1 MVTRLKNGKI
11 AVDAQDSFDGN
22 MKKFAPQREEWT
34 DGTYQPEKNLADQ
47 LRHEKAVKAKI
58 AALNKMKKASYEINS
73 KRALVESRMNAALQR
88 KEAMQG
94 PSETQKVLAAYHMRN
109 KALGETQSDFG
120 PMYDLSQASV
130 HDVYSVT
137 PVKGENYGPAEY
149 YTQDYN
155 YQTSPDYQTLTN
167 RFADGVQFNS
177 PIGIKIAD
185 YPELYVE
192 NHGDKQRE
200 FEKAA
205 SLNQQQ
211 SEFNYTED
219 EMVNDIVAAEAAKK
233 SVVNPLTLLI
243 AAIVYFVN
251 KG

>member
-1 MVTRLKNGKI
+1 MITRLKNGKI
-11 AVDAQDSFDGN
+11 AVDSQDSFDGD
-22 MKKFAPQREEWT
+22 MVKLAPMGEEWT
-34 DGTYQPEKNLADQ
+34 DGSYQPEKNLADQ
-47 LRHEKAVKAKI
+47 KKRERDLHAKM
-58 AALNKMKKASYEINS
+58 AALDKMKKARLEINS
-73 KRALVESRMNAALQR
+73 KRTFMESRMNAALQK

-94 PSETQKVLAAYHMRN
+94 PSETQKVLAAYHTRN

-155 YQTSPDYQTLTN
+155 YQTNPDYQPLKN
-167 RFADGVQFNS
+167 RYADGVQFNS

-185 YPELYVE
+185 YPELWVE
-192 NHGDKQRE
+192 RHGDAQRDLE
-200 FEKAA
+200 SA
-205 SLNQQQ
+205 SLRNQQQ

-219 EMVNDIVAAEAAKK
+219 EMVKDLEAQAAKK
-233 SVVNPLTLLI
+233 SAVNPLTLLI
-243 AAIVYFVN
+243 AAVVYYLN
-251 KG
+251 KA